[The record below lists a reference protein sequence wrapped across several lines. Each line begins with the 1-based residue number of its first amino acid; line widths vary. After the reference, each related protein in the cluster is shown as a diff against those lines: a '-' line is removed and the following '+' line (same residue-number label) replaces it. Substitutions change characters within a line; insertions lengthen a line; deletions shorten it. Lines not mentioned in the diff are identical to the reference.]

1 MAQLPQT
8 QSFRAQVSQ
17 APSAVTPGVSFG
29 QQRPEIAYQEQA
41 NYQGTV
47 SKVLDRLT
55 TTLFGIA
62 QDESQRA
69 GLQFAAE
76 NRLTAEQLRAMATG
90 DVSELDLGNP
100 LNVFNNAVRKARAI
114 EVSAHAEDEGREK
127 LLELLKQAERGEIDT
142 QVVREKIT
150 AITNGWGEVVAKIDP
165 EASYKYRA
173 SMATMGNKVIDKVG
187 EIEGKKRLIANRIK
201 LDRMYQNLQ
210 KEITLYASSEP
221 PIDPNTGQ
229 PMSLDM
235 ITDSLK
241 QNFLNN
247 ALALGG
253 VQAADLYMPR
263 IDKEITEAKINSVT
277 QVLIMDENFG
287 KPGTLDALRAGN
299 AGKATAAY
307 MSLLPEDRAKVMANY
322 MTAISNRR
330 NEMESVKA
338 ADKLASED
346 AANKLLI
353 EFYNPATNQ
362 ARRRQIGNDL
372 ANLKVLS
379 IDQMER
385 FLNPKVEG
393 DAYAYA
399 DLETAIVTNQI
410 TDSAQLRKLAARSG
424 MNGEQYARLNT
435 KLLSGYSKDET
446 AAFKIMQNAAG
457 LPDVIGVR
465 TKDDQHMFDKR
476 RVLNERFEIAKRN
489 KITKGEAFDPVA
501 LAYEVIDTYNKVDR
515 ANVKNNQA
523 QKKLDNVVKDIRTR
537 KKMPDNFTIDATT
550 NLDDLLTRKIIDND
564 QYEFLKTQQ
573 RILREVTQ

>member
-263 IDKEITEAKINSVT
+263 IDKEITDAKVNAITQHVITDEAFTSDPNAIKRL
-277 QVLIMDENFG
+277 QMG
-287 KPGTLDALRAGN
+287 DAGR
-299 AGKATAAY
+299 ATAAY
-307 MSLLPEDRAKVMANY
+307 QTLLPEERTKVMAAF
-322 MTAISNRR
+322 MTADANKYTFAERAR
-330 NEMESVKA
+330 KDKEV
-338 ADKLASED
+338 ADK
-346 AANKLLI
+346 NKALDLYEQWLVAKDGGTKRALQQQLLDLNVLTFEQTKNLI
-353 EFYNPATNQ
+353 EGEGTTNPAVLFHIEDQIDNGLITNSTELMAEATRRGVTGQSLVQLRRRMSEKVAPQVKSMQKQIAGLPEGMGAIIDPKSAEFREYMNLQERRDQ
-362 ARRRQIGNDL
+362 ARAAAMSAGKPFD
-372 ANLKVLS
+372 
-379 IDQMER
+379 E
-385 FLNPKVEG
+385 
-393 DAYAYA
+393 YAW
-399 DLETAIVTNQI
+399 T
-410 TDSAQLRKLAARSG
+410 R
-424 MNGEQYARLNT
+424 EQQREKEQRLNT
-435 KLLSGYSKDET
+435 ADANSARETLKNVYEKRAGGPITSSTLPYLKEQVGKGKSQIKPRELVEIEKLV
-446 AAFKIMQNAAG
+446 N
-457 LPDVIGVR
+457 
-465 TKDDQHMFDKR
+465 
-476 RVLNERFEIAKRN
+476 
-489 KITKGEAFDPVA
+489 
-501 LAYEVIDTYNKVDR
+501 R
-515 ANVKNNQA
+515 AEGKQ
-523 QKKLDNVVKDIRTR
+523 
-537 KKMPDNFTIDATT
+537 
-550 NLDDLLTRKIIDND
+550 
-564 QYEFLKTQQ
+564 
-573 RILREVTQ
+573 